1 MRKIFHYLIILP
13 WCTAFI
19 LAPAH
24 LSFAVEGNEKKQSD
38 SNVTSTAPATT
49 SKSMQGDIG
58 TLRPGYVSII
68 YAQEKGSAGEVV
80 KDYEAVFP
88 VDNST
93 TFVYKNNLS
102 EFAEG
107 DKIEV
112 TYDEIKW
119 VDEKGV
125 ERVERKAKQLKFIRA
140 AIKGLRSE

>member
-1 MRKIFHYLIILP
+1 MKKISHYLIILT

-19 LAPAH
+19 LAPARS
-24 LSFAVEGNEKKQSD
+24 LFAAQESEKKQSGSD
-38 SNVTSTAPATT
+38 ATATTPATT
-49 SKSMQGDIG
+49 SKSMQGDIS
-58 TLRPGYVSII
+58 TLRSNYVTII
-68 YAQEKGSAGEVV
+68 YAQDKGGEGDVV

-88 VDNST
+88 IDNST
-93 TFVYKNNLS
+93 TFAYKNSLG
-102 EFAEG
+102 EFVEG
-107 DKIEV
+107 DKVEV